1 MLESCQGRGLM
12 QGHCAGMNFSLSH
25 TSGRSPRDQHT
36 VDPSLRSTSG
46 SGLGL
51 WLSSLGQLTRC
62 MFLGCFGFRGWGL
75 RILKAAGAG
84 QLYIYVSQTRDVDAS
99 TFCKDKLDV
108 ETFLLLSST
117 VIEPT
122 SAGAPFGGL
131 TAKLLRCPRML
142 AYKDDD

>member
-108 ETFLLLSST
+108 ETFLVELNCDRAHICRSPLWGLDS
-117 VIEPT
+117 E
-122 SAGAPFGGL
+122 APEMSQNACLQG
-131 TAKLLRCPRML
+131 
-142 AYKDDD
+142 